1 MSFLHMQHVSS
12 SCANRVYTRMFRIGN
27 WLAYIVLGNSL
38 FTLNLWFTTL
48 VKKVSFV
55 WSQVYTHMFGCRN
68 CRLLE
73 HSRWSYGFKLYQPF
87 YSLYSILLMSF
98 FTSYP
103 VPLLRKILL
112 NDNWNFLSGGFGFHC
127 VLSEGKKKTQF
138 IYTMLI
144 IFVFHFTSWCISYD
158 FIEFYLYFFYYSYSL
173 AHQVSPQ
180 LGFSTL
186 SQSSPSFYL
195 NLLWLLQYSSGWT
208 GKWYAFTR
216 LFR

>member
-1 MSFLHMQHVSS
+1 MIYHTCKKKFLLFDHRFILTCLGVGIAACLSTVVGHMV
-12 SCANRVYTRMFRIGN
+12 ANCI
-27 WLAYIVLGNSL
+27 SHS
-38 FTLNLWFTTL
+38 TLCI
-48 VKKVSFV
+48 VSF
-55 WSQVYTHMFGCRN
+55 W
-68 CRLLE
+68 
-73 HSRWSYGFKLYQPF
+73 WA
-87 YSLYSILLMSF
+87 SLPHIR
-98 FTSYP
+98 YP
-103 VPLLRKILL
+103 CSEKILL

-127 VLSEGKKKTQF
+127 VLSEGKKKKKKTHF
-138 IYTMLI
+138 IYTTLI
-144 IFVFHFTSWCISYD
+144 IFVFHFTRWCISYD

>member
-1 MSFLHMQHVSS
+1 MELREPGNEITEMSFLHMQHVSS

-87 YSLYSILLMSF
+87 YSLYIHCHNHLPPFTWTCCGCCNILQDGLENAICQVNWQIPYKVQDLLALPSKDVSVRYNSDF
-98 FTSYP
+98 GATDQCPRTSSYQSLGYRHWAKKAQEWFRTSLYHS
-103 VPLLRKILL
+103 VI
-112 NDNWNFLSGGFGFHC
+112 FG
-127 VLSEGKKKTQF
+127 Q
-138 IYTMLI
+138 
-144 IFVFHFTSWCISYD
+144 
-158 FIEFYLYFFYYSYSL
+158 
-173 AHQVSPQ
+173 A
-180 LGFSTL
+180 
-186 SQSSPSFYL
+186 
-195 NLLWLLQYSSGWT
+195 
-208 GKWYAFTR
+208 
-216 LFR
+216 

>member
-103 VPLLRKILL
+103 VPLLRNILL

-127 VLSEGKKKTQF
+127 VLSEGKKKNPIYIYDADHICFPFYKLMHKLWFYRILFVLLLLFLF
-138 IYTMLI
+138 I
-144 IFVFHFTSWCISYD
+144 
-158 FIEFYLYFFYYSYSL
+158 
-173 AHQVSPQ
+173 
-180 LGFSTL
+180 G
-186 SQSSPSFYL
+186 SSS
-195 NLLWLLQYSSGWT
+195 
-208 GKWYAFTR
+208 
-216 LFR
+216 